1 MENFAQKFCMHA
13 QGFLIQENL
22 HTQDH
27 NNLPSRSSSQTLE
40 SRKRCKVSTPT
51 LKTPTPPPPMAETC
65 MHAWPHHVM
74 RIPQSILK

>member
-1 MENFAQKFCMHA
+1 MEIFAQKFCMHA

-40 SRKRCKVSTPT
+40 
-51 LKTPTPPPPMAETC
+51 
-65 MHAWPHHVM
+65 
-74 RIPQSILK
+74 